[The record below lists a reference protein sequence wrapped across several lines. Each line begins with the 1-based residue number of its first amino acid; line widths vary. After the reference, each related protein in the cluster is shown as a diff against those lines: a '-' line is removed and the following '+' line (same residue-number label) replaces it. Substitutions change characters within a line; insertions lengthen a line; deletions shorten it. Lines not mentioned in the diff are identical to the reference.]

1 VAISLISALL
11 IVCGA
16 GRACTRSA
24 FTARLTCADCAAR
37 GVSGDIFA
45 HTPATTVATARYPRR
60 DMRVTETSD
69 SRFDVQGP
77 LGSGGMGTV
86 YRAYDPRLGRDIAL
100 KMLRTVTG
108 RDLYR
113 FKREFRSLA
122 DIVHPNLVSLHELH
136 TTGGQWFFTMELV
149 EGVTFATWVR
159 PDRGPLDEDRLR
171 AALPQL
177 VEGVLALHVG
187 GKLHRD
193 LKPSNVLVTR
203 DGRVVLLDFGLVSD
217 VIAGAAERTHEATAV
232 GTPAYMSPEQAA
244 DLPLTEA
251 SDWYSVG
258 VMLYEALT
266 GKRPFEGA
274 PEALMRRKQVEVPAS
289 PRDLDPAA
297 PEDLARLC
305 LALLARDPAARPDG
319 KAILETLGQAP
330 SAALITLERVAVARP
345 FIGRGAELEALRAA
359 FADARSRTVAVYVHG
374 ESGIGKS
381 QLVRHLLDEVAGEA
395 TVLEG
400 RCYERESVP
409 YKTLDTVVDAVTGVL
424 LGLPEERA
432 RAAIPPDVAALAR
445 LFPVL
450 KRVPVVA
457 EKSVVAVLP
466 PAGPEL
472 RARAFAALRGLL
484 ARLAADAPVVIA
496 IDDLQWG
503 DLDSAVFLGELVHLP
518 DPVPLLLVLV
528 HRPEDD
534 GGVVARVRAELP
546 GLGAGDQREVAVG
559 PLPDDEARQLLLA
572 VGAGSAAREAVIRE
586 AGGHPLFLAELART
600 VRHRGADSATLEEL
614 IGRRIAALPES
625 AASLLRAAAVAAR
638 PVPFDLAMT
647 AAGLSRVGT
656 ELQLLR
662 AERLLRVRHLPDA
675 RGGDADVEH
684 IEPYHDRIRQAAVSS
699 TGAKHLR
706 AMHEALARA
715 YEARGTGSDKEI
727 LVAHW
732 LAAGQL
738 VRASDYAAEAA
749 VAAEAALAFHRAAQL
764 YSLAIEHGV
773 HDAPARRALH
783 RKRGDALAS
792 AGRLMEAAAEYAA
805 AARGAS
811 DDDAMELDRLRV
823 EALLRHGAMDEG
835 LALSRRLLAQI
846 DVSLPETRPATIRAI
861 VRQLVRARLRGLR
874 WTERAEADVP
884 PDVLRR
890 VDLLFTASSSVPY
903 IDPVLGRLC
912 QSHFLRAALDCGE
925 PRRVC
930 LALALELAYLGQ
942 HGPRAQRK
950 IDRVTALVRPLA
962 ARVDSHY
969 ARGVAA
975 CMEGYVNFMLGRW
988 SEARALLEDGLR
1000 TLREHGSGGRWEM
1013 NVCDQVLLTVL
1024 FYLGDA
1030 REAGRLLPRLVR
1042 EAMERGDSYAQDGLR
1057 AWRGHPSWLLMG
1069 RLEDARAHVLAVEDA
1084 SPAPGTIQVRH
1095 LHELIARV
1103 NIALYEGDGAAAQAH
1118 LDAGWPAI
1126 AASGLLRVQI
1136 LRIESGLVRGRAGLA
1151 AGAAGDEVQ
1160 RRAAATLGRGLAREL
1175 EREGG
1180 WAVPIGKLLR
1190 GGAAALLGE
1199 RDAAAILEDAERGF
1213 TAHHMA
1219 LLADVA
1225 RLRRSQLEGG
1235 TAGSARAAAARE
1247 SMRERGV
1254 ADVDAVSRMLCPL
1267 PA

>member
-1 VAISLISALL
+1 
-11 IVCGA
+11 
-16 GRACTRSA
+16 
-24 FTARLTCADCAAR
+24 
-37 GVSGDIFA
+37 
-45 HTPATTVATARYPRR
+45 
-60 DMRVTETSD
+60 MRPTESTSD

-159 PDRGPLDEDRLR
+159 PDRGPLDEARLR

-217 VIAGAAERTHEATAV
+217 VAAGAAERTHEATAV

-274 PEALMRRKQVEVPAS
+274 PEALMRRKQIESPLPPIEVDASAPA
-289 PRDLDPAA
+289 DLS
-297 PEDLARLC
+297 RLC
-305 LALLARDPAARPDG
+305 VALLARDPAARPDG
-319 KAILETLGQAP
+319 RAILEALGQAP
-330 SAALITLERVAVARP
+330 SAALTTLERVAVARP
-345 FIGRGAELEALRAA
+345 FIGRGAELAALRSA
-359 FADARSRTVAVYVHG
+359 FADARTRTVAVFVHG

-381 QLVRHLLDEVAGEA
+381 QLVRRLLDEISGEA

-424 LGLPEERA
+424 LGLPTERA
-432 RAAIPPDVAALAR
+432 RAVVPPDVAALAR

-457 EKSVVAVLP
+457 ERSVVAVLP
-466 PAGPEL
+466 AAGPEL
-472 RARAFAALRGLL
+472 RARAFGALRGLL
-484 ARLAADAPVVIA
+484 ARLASDGPVVIA

-518 DPVPLLLVLV
+518 DPVPLLLLLI

-534 GGVVARVRAELP
+534 AGVVARVRAELP
-546 GLGAGDQREVAVG
+546 GLGAGDQRSVAVG
-559 PLPDDEARQLLLA
+559 PLPDEEARQLLLA
-572 VGAGSAAREAVIRE
+572 VGAGSATRETVIRE

-600 VRHRGADSATLEEL
+600 ARHRGAEAATLEEL
-614 IGRRIAALPES
+614 IARRIAALPES
-625 AASLLRAAAVAAR
+625 AANLLRAAAVAAR
-638 PVPFDLAMT
+638 PVPFDLAIQ

-662 AERLLRVRHLPDA
+662 AERLIRVRHLPDA
-675 RGGDADVEH
+675 GGKGDADIEH
-684 IEPYHDRIRQAAVSS
+684 IEPFHDRIRQAAVS
-699 TGAKHLR
+699 TLEAKPLR

-715 YEARGTGSDKEI
+715 YEARGTGGDREL

-738 VRASDYAAEAA
+738 VRASEYAAEAA
-749 VAAEAALAFHRAAQL
+749 AAAETALAFHRAAQL
-764 YSLAIEHGV
+764 YSLAIEHGM

-783 RKRGDALAS
+783 RRRGDALAN

-811 DDDAMELDRLRV
+811 DEDAMELDRLRV

-835 LALSRRLLAQI
+835 LALSRRLLGQI
-846 DVSLPETRPATIRAI
+846 DVVLPETRSATIRAI
-861 VRQLVRARLRGLR
+861 VRQMVRARLRGLR
-874 WTERAEADVP
+874 WTERAEVDVA

-925 PRRVC
+925 PRRIC

-1069 RLEDARAHVLAVEDA
+1069 RLDDARSHVFAVEDA
-1084 SPAPGTIQVRH
+1084 HPAPGTIQVRH
-1095 LHELIARV
+1095 FHELIARV
-1103 NIALYEGDGAAAQAH
+1103 NIALYEGDGAAAQAQ
-1118 LDAGWPAI
+1118 LDGGWPAI
-1126 AASGLLRVQI
+1126 AGSGLLRVQI
-1136 LRIESGLVRGRAGLA
+1136 LRIESALLRGRVALA
-1151 AGAAGDEVQ
+1151 YGAAGDDAR
-1160 RRAAATLGRGLAREL
+1160 RRAMATQARTLAREV

-1190 GGAAALLGE
+1190 GGASALVGDRDATALLE
-1199 RDAAAILEDAERGF
+1199 EAERGF

-1235 TAGSARAAAARE
+1235 TAGTARLTAARE

-1254 ADVDAVSRMLCPL
+1254 ADVEAITRMLCPL